1 MDDSAKIIKNL
12 IFEKTVKAG
21 KRVYFFDVRE
31 NKRGSYYITIT
42 ESKRRFNADTGKTFF
57 EKHKLFLYKAD
68 FEKFTD
74 GLQEAIDFI
83 KSKQEVNEIRP
94 TDDQEKNQLDSQDT
108 KDIATNEDAEYN
120 DKSE

>member
-1 MDDSAKIIKNL
+1 MDDSEKIIKNL

-68 FEKFTD
+68 FEKFTE

-94 TDDQEKNQLDSQDT
+94 VEDQEKKQLDSEATKELASKEEADDT
-108 KDIATNEDAEYN
+108 DNQE
-120 DKSE
+120 